1 MSAIRPGMTKQCW
14 VARTRRSARLVWEDV
29 YEPRQKMSPL
39 AQLQQSQYCLAAI
52 LLLPACSIHP
62 NKDLTVTRPICGEL
76 EHGVIGISTVVVY
89 R

>member
-1 MSAIRPGMTKQCW
+1 M
-14 VARTRRSARLVWEDV
+14 
-29 YEPRQKMSPL
+29 
-39 AQLQQSQYCLAAI
+39 
-52 LLLPACSIHP
+52 LLACSIHP